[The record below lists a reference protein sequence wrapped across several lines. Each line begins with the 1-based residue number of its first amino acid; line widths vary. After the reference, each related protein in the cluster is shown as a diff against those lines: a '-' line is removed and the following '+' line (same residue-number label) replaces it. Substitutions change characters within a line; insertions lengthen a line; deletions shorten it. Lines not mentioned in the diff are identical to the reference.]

1 MLFLDAHTGI
11 VLHRKYIKNETNA
24 LYSEG
29 LDFLRTHGVHIE
41 AVVCDGHTGLLKSI
55 SSRLVQ
61 MCQFHMYQI
70 IKRKLTA
77 HPRLECGK
85 ELLDLCHKMFHLH
98 KEDFTRE
105 FAEWCERWNKFLAE
119 RTTLTTGGTTYTHR
133 GLRSARKSVNYHLQ
147 WLFTFEDYKRLR
159 IPKTTN
165 RLEGVNSRLK
175 RAVKEHNGMNE
186 ANKRK
191 VIDAFLNSTK
201 SRN

>member
-1 MLFLDAHTGI
+1 MGGQT
-11 VLHRKYIKNETNA
+11 YICK
-24 LYSEG
+24 
-29 LDFLRTHGVHIE
+29 D
-41 AVVCDGHTGLLKSI
+41 
-55 SSRLVQ
+55 
-61 MCQFHMYQI
+61 
-70 IKRKLTA
+70 
-77 HPRLECGK
+77 CGK
-85 ELLDLCHKMFHLH
+85 RFRSGKRLDNVSLWHEYLNSRR
-98 KEDFTRE
+98 T
-105 FAEWCERWNKFLAE
+105 LAE
-119 RTTLTTGGTTYTHR
+119 RTTLTTGGTTYAHR
-133 GLRSARKSVNYHLQ
+133 GLRSARKSVNYYLQ